1 MTFQHQSLRAY
12 IEEVAGA
19 LGGTSNAAP
28 SGRRHL
34 QETSTIFSW
43 PEGKNL
49 YDLIKSTKE
58 TLDSTVVM
66 ELKTILRRVNELNA
80 NNTKL
85 ILNQL
90 AEESKTS
97 LDKSAMETDLVLLK
111 MSNLESEMTEL
122 ELILRDADNGLPT
135 VLKSREDILREITKV
150 NSAIASAQNLVTS
163 EASQVNDHVDSKV
176 TEILASIDKVTAAVA
191 TKASEVTSEVGDR
204 VDSMLSDALKQLIG
218 EMSLMKDQ
226 IELKSTVALSTSKDD
241 VLQTNAQI
249 GSKALEIIT
258 NVKNEADQLKAH
270 MDTNIKE
277 FEAYFLSLREDFLP
291 KFSAVLDKAS
301 DVEDILIKG
310 DSSLSTIKDATI
322 SAQASTEKI
331 LVAIQGKID
340 EMISRNPK
348 ILSTSADARNSESL
362 SLVAETERIARDIK
376 EHTSEVGD
384 NISSGVGILEDRING
399 SISTQANK
407 MLSTISAEATSTRSA
422 VNNSVATL
430 QKDVSDAQKYLQEK
444 VVTKAEINVLKSE
457 IGAANN
463 ITTSNAMTEMKSKVT
478 NAKADVVF
486 EIEVARND
494 TASVVETMKTELAAK
509 MKSEIEAAQNAT
521 SSDITNAKAVLESEI
536 IDAKAKIE
544 AVRSEMK
551 LELSEAKAELEALIG
566 KPAPTTTD
574 GLSGDVARV
583 TPSGGE
589 ASVGSALGASLGLEV
604 DVRCLPRMRNSNDGA
619 VMLDVMVNTQSYGDD
634 CDANITQVL
643 AVYTN
648 KNGDYKSQ
656 TGQIQ
661 DVTPIATGMHIVR
674 FILNKDGDAN
684 FEIQYVTSLR
694 ITATKK
700 ENAGGMY
707 KKSVILDYSGCYEM
721 HRQAAQNSKTNRL
734 LERTIKLLRSKF
746 KQTL

>member
-1 MTFQHQSLRAY
+1 M
-12 IEEVAGA
+12 
-19 LGGTSNAAP
+19 
-28 SGRRHL
+28 
-34 QETSTIFSW
+34 
-43 PEGKNL
+43 
-49 YDLIKSTKE
+49 KSTKE

-97 LDKSAMETDLVLLK
+97 LDRSAMETNLVLLK

-122 ELILRDADNGLPT
+122 EFILTDSDTGLST
-135 VLKSREDILREITKV
+135 ISRSTANILQGIAEV

-191 TKASEVTSEVGDR
+191 TKASEVTSEVGGR

-226 IELKSTVALSTSKDD
+226 IELKSTVALSNSKDD

-249 GSKALEIIT
+249 DSKALEIIT
-258 NVKNEADQLKAH
+258 NVKSEADQLKAH

-277 FEAYFLSLREDFLP
+277 IEAYFLSLREDSLP
-291 KFSAVLDKAS
+291 NLSAVLDKAS
-301 DVEDILIKG
+301 NVEGILTKG

-322 SAQASTEKI
+322 LAQASTEKI

-340 EMISRNPK
+340 EMISENAK
-348 ILSTSADARNSESL
+348 ILATGADARNSESL
-362 SLVAETERIARDIK
+362 SIVAETERIGKGIK
-376 EHTSEVGD
+376 DHTSEIGD
-384 NISSGVGILEDRING
+384 GISNGVGILEGRINDTV
-399 SISTQANK
+399 STQANK
-407 MLSTISAEATSTRSA
+407 MLSTISSEATSTRSA
-422 VNNSVATL
+422 VNNSVAAL

-444 VVTKAEINVLKSE
+444 VATKAEINDIKSE
-457 IGAANN
+457 IGANN
-463 ITTSNAMTEMKSKVT
+463 VTTSNAIAELSAEMKSEVT
-478 NAKADVVF
+478 NAKADVVSK
-486 EIEVARND
+486 IEVARNA
-494 TASVVETMKTELAAK
+494 TASA
-509 MKSEIEAAQNAT
+509 IEA
-521 SSDITNAKAVLESEI
+521 I
-536 IDAKAKIE
+536 
-544 AVRSEMK
+544 RSEMK

-566 KPAPTTTD
+566 KPAPSTTG
-574 GLSGDVARV
+574 GLSSDVARV
-583 TPSGGE
+583 SPSGGGE
-589 ASVGSALGASLGLEV
+589 ASVGAALGASLGLEV
-604 DVRCLPRMRNSNDGA
+604 DVRCLPRMRNSTDGA

-648 KNGDYKSQ
+648 KNGDYTSQ

-661 DVTPIATGMHIVR
+661 DVTPISTGMHIVR
-674 FILNKDGDAN
+674 FILNKDDDAN

-700 ENAGGMY
+700 ENDGGMY

-721 HRQAAQNSKTNRL
+721 HRQAAHYSKTNRL
-734 LERTIKLLRSKF
+734 LERMVKLLRNKF
-746 KQTL
+746 KQT